1 MVVKW
6 ESTWE
11 NSPMTYN
18 DAQFEEI
25 LLLNSFTPQELE
37 KLSDRER
44 IYLATMGVDEDLP
57 PAEEEENFSPDQ
69 WKEQFIRFRESV
81 CYLEAK
87 KELSQEEDR

>member
-1 MVVKW
+1 MKYD
-6 ESTWE
+6 
-11 NSPMTYN
+11 N
-18 DAQFEEI
+18 ARFEEM
-25 LLLNSFTPQELE
+25 LLLIDFTPQELE

-69 WKEQFIRFRESV
+69 WKEQFIRFRE